1 MKPTKLQDL
10 MVYVLN
16 TLEHEVGS
24 IELAKILYLIDAE
37 KISLFGKS
45 VTDEEYTRQKKG
57 PLARNFQ
64 TAIDEMDGFEVKVVI
79 VPTSGKTGIPKKS
92 HSLGDNL
99 RFESKLDETDL
110 IAANRVISRVK
121 GLTPIQLEA
130 LAYATE
136 PMRVV
141 LGKEEKVGH
150 PIIGEVVDLG
160 HVTSH
165 PSIVRWRENMKKA
178 EKIDPEYAEYLRVE
192 REEIDSLLSS
202 LG

>member
-37 KISLFGKS
+37 KISLFVKS

-141 LGKEEKVGH
+141 LGKEEKVI
-150 PIIGEVVDLG
+150 PL
-160 HVTSH
+160 
-165 PSIVRWRENMKKA
+165 
-178 EKIDPEYAEYLRVE
+178 LE
-192 REEIDSLLSS
+192 RL
-202 LG
+202 

>member
-10 MVYVLN
+10 IVYVLN

-24 IELAKILYLIDAE
+24 IELAKILYLVDVE
-37 KISLFGKS
+37 KIALFGKL

-64 TAIDEMDGFEVKVVI
+64 SAIDEMDGFEVKVVI

-92 HSLGDNL
+92 HSMGDKF
-99 RFESKLDETDL
+99 RFESQLSETDL

-121 GLTPIQLEA
+121 GLTPIQLEG

-136 PMRVV
+136 PMRAL
-141 LGKEEKVGH
+141 LGKEEKIGH
-150 PIIGEVVDLG
+150 PAIGEVVDLRR
-160 HVTSH
+160 VSPH
-165 PSIVRWRENMKKA
+165 PSILRWRENMKKA
-178 EKIDPEYAEYLRVE
+178 EKPDPEYSEFLRME
-192 REEIDSLLSS
+192 RKEIDTLISS